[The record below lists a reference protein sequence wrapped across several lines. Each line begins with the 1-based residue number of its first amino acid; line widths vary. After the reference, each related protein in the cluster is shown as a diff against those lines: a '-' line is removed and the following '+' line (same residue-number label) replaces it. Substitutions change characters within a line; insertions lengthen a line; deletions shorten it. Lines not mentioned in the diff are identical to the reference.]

1 MDYEVTSEGTEEGAV
16 AGEDFV
22 AQSGT
27 LVWNDG
33 EIIAKQIEVE
43 ILDDDQV
50 EQDEQVKVK
59 LSNPAGAILASTVQ
73 ALVTIKDDDSY
84 GTIELGRT
92 EYSFNE
98 NGKEARIFV
107 IRKGGFVGTQ
117 ELSFSTVD
125 LTAVSSGEMPDYGA
139 ISGTLTLESGQ
150 SGSSF
155 VINLFDDGSLEN
167 TEQFSVV
174 LSDIVGGAEFGD
186 KTQAVVN
193 ILDNEALNVPSGNVD
208 VTFDLGTGA
217 NGIINTLEILP
228 GGKLLIGGDFKIFN
242 GIPVPNF
249 TRLLSDG
256 NIDSSFVP
264 PARDSRNALQG

>member
-1 MDYEVTSEGTEEGAV
+1 M
-16 AGEDFV
+16 
-22 AQSGT
+22 
-27 LVWNDG
+27 WNDG

-50 EQDEQVKVK
+50 EQDEQVKVR
-59 LSNPAGAILASTVQ
+59 LSNPVGAILASTVQ

-125 LTAVSSGEMPDYGA
+125 VTAVSSGEMPDYGA
-139 ISGTLTLESGQ
+139 ISGTLILEPGQ

-155 VINLFDDGSLEN
+155 VITLFDDGSLEN
-167 TEQFSVV
+167 TEQFSVA
-174 LSDIVGGAEFGD
+174 LSDIVGGEINLI
-186 KTQAVVN
+186 VES
-193 ILDNEALNVPSGNVD
+193 L
-208 VTFDLGTGA
+208 
-217 NGIINTLEILP
+217 IIE
-228 GGKLLIGGDFKIFN
+228 
-242 GIPVPNF
+242 
-249 TRLLSDG
+249 
-256 NIDSSFVP
+256 
-264 PARDSRNALQG
+264 